1 MPVTATK
8 TKLMVGIFVLLGFSI
23 VVVAMLW
30 LGFYTQIEKGEFYVA
45 YFDESVQGLNKD
57 SPVKYRGVSVGRV
70 DSVGVAPDSTLI
82 QVILKIETGLKLDEN
97 IVAQIKSV
105 GITGI
110 MFVELDKKIKGEPNL
125 SPAISFPSKHPVV
138 ATKPSEIQ
146 RLFDSLDEALNQIKS
161 MDFKDVS
168 DKMKLALDNINQ
180 TIDDAQIKQIS
191 VEVRSALQ
199 KIEKGVDSARK
210 IGSSFNRFAK
220 NADDTVVNM
229 NNTVLRI
236 DRIVAENEAAF
247 EKAIED
253 LGASVESA
261 NLFLEKGTQLATDS
275 NERFSILQRHLLTSL
290 KSIEQ
295 ASENLNRL
303 VDLISDRPSRLI
315 FGEPPPERQVEPDR

>member
-1 MPVTATK
+1 MASIK
-8 TKLMVGIFVLLGFSI
+8 TKLTVGIFVIIGFSI
-23 VVVAMLW
+23 AAVAMLW
-30 LGFYTQIEKGEFYVA
+30 LGFYTQIEKGEFYTA

-70 DSVGVAPDSTLI
+70 KSVGVAPDSTLV

-110 MFVELDKKIKGEPNL
+110 MFVELDRTIKGEANL
-125 SPAISFPSKHPVV
+125 SPAISFPSKYPVV

-146 RLFDSLDEALNQIKS
+146 KLFSSLDEALNQIKTLN
-161 MDFKDVS
+161 FKDVS

-180 TIDDAQIKQIS
+180 TVDDAQIKQIS
-191 VEVRSALQ
+191 LEIRLTLK
-199 KIEKGVDSARK
+199 KIENAMDSAKK
-210 IGSSFNRFAK
+210 IGSSFNTFAK
-220 NADDTVVNM
+220 NADETVVNM

-247 EKAIED
+247 KKAIDD
-253 LGASVESA
+253 LGTSSEKA
-261 NLFLEKGTQLATDS
+261 NLFLEKGTKLVTDS
-275 NERFSILQRHLLTSL
+275 NDRFSLLQRHLLISL
-290 KSIEQ
+290 KSIEE
-295 ASENLNRL
+295 ASANLNRL